1 MGGLILGLVT
11 TVLLPF
17 AILAIWGVGLS
28 LALWR
33 TGLRP
38 RIQLSSLRPWWPMI
52 LLILLIHLLTT
63 LEAAPL
69 GRPSWSGLLAGV
81 QALLRVG
88 CTIGWLVV
96 YSRSTAQDDLVA
108 GVGWWLQPLGR
119 LGLPVADLGLSL
131 AVAMGTVPVVLGEG
145 RRISASLRLRR
156 SGPVGLGERR
166 PRRHLRGTL
175 EALEDR
181 ARVIVPLL
189 EAMSRRAET
198 LSLSLR
204 SRRPGSLMAGQPG
217 PGVLGLALLLLW
229 LMALVAWTILPGGA
243 P

>member
-1 MGGLILGLVT
+1 
-11 TVLLPF
+11 
-17 AILAIWGVGLS
+17 
-28 LALWR
+28 
-33 TGLRP
+33 
-38 RIQLSSLRPWWPMI
+38 MI
-52 LLILLIHLLTT
+52 LLILVIHLLTT

-69 GRPSWSGLLAGV
+69 GRPSWPGLLAGF
-81 QALLRVG
+81 QALIRVG
-88 CTIGWLVV
+88 CTIGWLVI

-108 GVGWWLQPLGR
+108 GVSWWLHPLGR

-131 AVAMGTVPVVLGEG
+131 AVAMGTVPVVVGEG

-156 SGPVGLGERR
+156 SGPADHSQRK
-166 PRRHLRGTL
+166 PRRHFRGAM

-204 SRRPGSLMAGQPG
+204 SRRPGSLRDSQPR
-217 PGVLGLALLLLW
+217 PAVLGLALLLLW
-229 LMALVAWTILPGGA
+229 LLALVAWAVVRGGA

>member
-1 MGGLILGLVT
+1 MGVLVLGLTT

-17 AILAIWGVGLS
+17 PILAIWGGGLS

-33 TGLRP
+33 TGLSP
-38 RIQLSSLRPWWPMI
+38 RVQLSSLRPWWPMI
-52 LLILLIHLLTT
+52 LLILVIHLLTT

-69 GRPSWSGLLAGV
+69 GRPSWPGLLAGL

-108 GVGWWLQPLGR
+108 GVRWWLHPLGR

-131 AVAMGTVPVVLGEG
+131 AVAMGTVPVVVGEG

-156 SGPVGLGERR
+156 SGPSGQGQRK
-166 PRRHLRGTL
+166 PRRDLRGAL
-175 EALEDR
+175 ETLEDR

-204 SRRPGSLMAGQPG
+204 SRRPGSLAAGQPG
-217 PGVLGLALLLLW
+217 PAVLGLVLLFLW
-229 LMALVAWTILPGGA
+229 LLALVAWAILRGGA
-243 P
+243 A